1 MSEKVSESINSI
13 NTLQNIE
20 EHTISEE
27 KITIEQAAKLERRE
41 NTYNL
46 NRANKELSN
55 EEARLADLNEEY
67 DSNYQGQESFF
78 KLGDEVYHLE
88 KDAEAY
94 GLLHY
99 IEANAV
105 ATAKGDNKEEDN
117 NERVNST
124 LKIDEILNKYTYE
137 SDEQKEEV
145 ERLVEIQIEKQ
156 TEFYA
161 NKSKEELDKVELSP
175 EGQSFRENEYM
186 TALKG
191 RWSEISTEK
200 EISSEKIEQLKEAI
214 QETEAKRADNLRREK
229 GEAPLDP
236 AELVGKNDPEKSH
249 VNDMDTI
256 KLTSALAE
264 GFYNNDRTRVEDI
277 ENELKA
283 RLEAKYPGDTAK
295 QEELY
300 NRYYKLAENN
310 LDEITTARDNNEQ
323 KTESEELIDLVEL
336 SKSFSE
342 RLKGLTPLSI
352 EYQQEAMKIRQEI
365 DSMDVDDDAKKS
377 IRESIWL
384 TSQSG
389 EKSEKSNEEGTEDEP
404 VEDNPEKAKEEL
416 LASYSERL
424 KGLTPLS
431 IEYQQEA
438 MKIRQEINSMDV
450 DDDAKK
456 SIRESIWATDASE
469 GSSEEGEY
477 DSVDRTYESWKSQYE
492 SKVAKGEVK
501 NVREGLQRAI
511 ITVPNISADERQY
524 LLDRL
529 NKEFPYDPNDSAE
542 KAARKAAEEKDTY
555 KGEVEAKKEESR
567 KRIRKIKN
575 LFSRKERAK
584 KDGAALNTG
593 GAGSADSKRTK
604 GLIGSLFEAFQG
616 WLASKT

>member
-67 DSNYQGQESFF
+67 DSNYQDQESFF

-365 DSMDVDDDAKKS
+365 
-377 IRESIWL
+377 
-384 TSQSG
+384 
-389 EKSEKSNEEGTEDEP
+389 
-404 VEDNPEKAKEEL
+404 
-416 LASYSERL
+416 
-424 KGLTPLS
+424 
-431 IEYQQEA
+431 
-438 MKIRQEINSMDV
+438 NSMDV

-567 KRIRKIKN
+567 KRIKKIKN

-584 KDGAALNTG
+584 KDGATLNTG

-616 WLASKT
+616 WLAK

>member
-1 MSEKVSESINSI
+1 MSEKVPESINSI

-67 DSNYQGQESFF
+67 DSNYQDQESFF

-264 GFYNNDRTRVEDI
+264 GFYNNDRTRVEDV

-323 KTESEELIDLVEL
+323 KTESEELIDLAEL
-336 SKSFSE
+336 SKSF
-342 RLKGLTPLSI
+342 
-352 EYQQEAMKIRQEI
+352 
-365 DSMDVDDDAKKS
+365 
-377 IRESIWL
+377 
-384 TSQSG
+384 
-389 EKSEKSNEEGTEDEP
+389 
-404 VEDNPEKAKEEL
+404 
-416 LASYSERL
+416 SERL

-567 KRIRKIKN
+567 KRIKKIKN

-584 KDGAALNTG
+584 KDGATLNTG

-616 WLASKT
+616 WLAK

>member
-1 MSEKVSESINSI
+1 MSEKVPESINSI

-67 DSNYQGQESFF
+67 DSNYQDQESFF

-249 VNDMDTI
+249 VSDMDTI

-264 GFYNNDRTRVEDI
+264 GFYNNDRTRVEDV

-323 KTESEELIDLVEL
+323 KTESEELIDLAEL
-336 SKSFSE
+336 SNSFSE

-352 EYQQEAMKIRQEI
+352 EYQKESIKIRQEI
-365 DSMDVDDDAKKS
+365 D
-377 IRESIWL
+377 
-384 TSQSG
+384 
-389 EKSEKSNEEGTEDEP
+389 
-404 VEDNPEKAKEEL
+404 
-416 LASYSERL
+416 
-424 KGLTPLS
+424 
-431 IEYQQEA
+431 
-438 MKIRQEINSMDV
+438 SMDV

-567 KRIRKIKN
+567 KRIKKIKN

-616 WLASKT
+616 WLAK

>member
-1 MSEKVSESINSI
+1 MSEKVPESINSI

-67 DSNYQGQESFF
+67 DSNYQDQESFF

-264 GFYNNDRTRVEDI
+264 GFYNNDRTRVEDV

-323 KTESEELIDLVEL
+323 KTESEELIDLAEL
-336 SKSFSE
+336 SNSFSE

-352 EYQQEAMKIRQEI
+352 EYQKESIKIRQEI
-365 DSMDVDDDAKKS
+365 D
-377 IRESIWL
+377 
-384 TSQSG
+384 
-389 EKSEKSNEEGTEDEP
+389 
-404 VEDNPEKAKEEL
+404 
-416 LASYSERL
+416 
-424 KGLTPLS
+424 
-431 IEYQQEA
+431 
-438 MKIRQEINSMDV
+438 SMDV

-567 KRIRKIKN
+567 KRIKKIKN

-584 KDGAALNTG
+584 KDGATLNTG

-616 WLASKT
+616 WLAK